1 MPGTAT
7 KKSMWPATSQQ
18 LKRMPRHIYYSL
30 GTSAQTTLPIETN
43 LLMSKT
49 FAHSSFHQYGPDAVV
64 GAFCGAPTAINIHHG
79 CVQLEPMEC
88 FVLWNEARTRRI
100 TPCCRLNRT
109 GPGPPGSHSSSFMT
123 SLKVG
128 QLHDLLN
135 LGRVR
140 VAIGLGKGV
149 KINRS
154 YSPGLTNRFPDRTG
168 EVYTPF
174 SDPIVHGADH
184 HMMYSQGLHSVVS
197 FHSSMVASFN
207 ELCRL
212 HMRPSGILSPRTW
225 SFLLEQV
232 VKWVIV

>member
-1 MPGTAT
+1 MRPYYYQDLNNSAILVKSCGYRRRRFRLKKLEELKMPGTAT

-49 FAHSSFHQYGPDAVV
+49 FAHSSLHQYGPDAVV
-64 GAFCGAPTAINIHHG
+64 GAFCGAPTAMTNHHG

-109 GPGPPGSHSSSFMT
+109 GPGPLGSHSSSFMT

-140 VAIGLGKGV
+140 SSH
-149 KINRS
+149 RS
-154 YSPGLTNRFPDRTG
+154 GGRGG
-168 EVYTPF
+168 ERV
-174 SDPIVHGADH
+174 
-184 HMMYSQGLHSVVS
+184 VVS
-197 FHSSMVASFN
+197 
-207 ELCRL
+207 
-212 HMRPSGILSPRTW
+212 
-225 SFLLEQV
+225 
-232 VKWVIV
+232 K